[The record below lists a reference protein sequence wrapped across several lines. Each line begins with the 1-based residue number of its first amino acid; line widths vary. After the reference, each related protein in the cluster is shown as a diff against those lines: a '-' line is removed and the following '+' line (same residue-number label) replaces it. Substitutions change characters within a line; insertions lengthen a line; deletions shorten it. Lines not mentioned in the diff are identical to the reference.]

1 MAQVERGRA
10 AFAETLGETPLVP
23 SSFTRI
29 VKYLFRRFLI
39 SVLMLAAGLYLAVV
53 VVNYGGFIDKI
64 IEDNITNTL
73 IGMSMGMSGMPA
85 EEKQTILNEAE
96 QQMRKANR
104 LDEPFLLRCL
114 DWTWRAATFNWELRG
129 EQTARARSSGVTQEI
144 LRKLP
149 NTLLLAGSS
158 NLLLFFASVF
168 LALILSRRYGSLLD
182 KLVVTLSPLSSVP
195 NWIYGILL
203 VQIFAAALRILPFGG
218 MSDPLPPQT
227 RLDALATLLRHLL
240 LPIAAIFLSTFFKSV
255 YAWRTFFLIN
265 SEEDYVELGRAKGL
279 TARMLERL
287 YILRPTLPFVVTSFT
302 VLLITFWQ
310 EVIALEVLFNWPGIG
325 AAFLSAMRTN
335 NRDLMLGLIVIF
347 AYLLALTV
355 ILLDIFYALIDPR
368 VRLESPMLKP
378 KAARPAIRLA
388 AWWKTRPALPP
399 VRLRPL
405 SAPGEGEKAPLPA
418 SARVK
423 PRSPLDEVLHE
434 IRHYPA
440 AMLGLAVIAGLAAIS
455 VYTLIKYPYDEAVRY
470 WRGEPR
476 ILYMNPRNAQ
486 PVWVNLFR
494 RDQLPATL
502 NLNSR
507 AADARRETAALTA
520 TQRLIS
526 LTFPFEYTADGYPQD
541 LAVYL
546 SARFGNK
553 QPLVSLYWV
562 KPDGT
567 EIRLTNLQ
575 MRQSQGYILSQDQRL
590 QRRLRTDNP
599 FTVLFSP
606 AEDETAAVQKGGYQL
621 RIEGI
626 FFEED
631 VDLQAEVI
639 LHGQVH
645 GLAGTDHRRRDLMMA
660 VLWGAPIA
668 LAFGLLGAVGTTIST
683 MLLASV
689 GVWFGGWLDDLI
701 QRITE
706 IVMILPV
713 LPMALMVYYIY
724 SKSIWAI
731 LGVVIL
737 LNLFGN
743 AIKNYRAIFLQ
754 VKEAGFIEAAQVYGT
769 GNARMISHYLIPRIL
784 PVMVPQLV
792 ILVPGFIF
800 LEATLAYLGVSD
812 IYLPTWGKMIQEA
825 ITIGAFQA
833 HYYWF
838 IIPITLLLITG
849 LAFAMLGFSLD
860 RVFNARLKDFR

>member
-1 MAQVERGRA
+1 VTQIEHGRA
-10 AFAETLGETPLVP
+10 AFAEPFTESPLVP
-23 SSFTRI
+23 STFSRI
-29 VKYLFRRFLI
+29 LKYFFRRLFLM
-39 SVLMLAAGLYLAVV
+39 VLVLAAGLYLAVV

-85 EEKQTILNEAE
+85 EEKLAVLEQAE
-96 QQMRKANR
+96 QQMRQANR

-114 DWTWRAATFNWELRG
+114 EWTWRAATFNWELRVEQGARGRTG
-129 EQTARARSSGVTQEI
+129 ETAQEI
-144 LRKLP
+144 LEKLP
-149 NTLLLAGSS
+149 NTLLLAGSA
-158 NLLLFFASVF
+158 NLLLFVASVF

-203 VQIFAAALRILPFGG
+203 LEVFAVSLGILPFGG
-218 MSDPLPPQT
+218 ISDPMPPET
-227 RLDALATLLRHLL
+227 RLDALGSLLRHLL
-240 LPIAAIFLSTFFKSV
+240 LPISAIFLSTFFKSV

-265 SEEDYVELGRAKGL
+265 AEEDYVELGRAKGL
-279 TARMLERL
+279 SPRMLERF

-302 VLLITFWQ
+302 ILLITFWQ

-335 NRDLMLGLIVIF
+335 DRDMMLGLIVIF

-355 ILLDIFYALIDPR
+355 ILLDLFYAWIDPR
-368 VRLESPMLKP
+368 VESPSLKP
-378 KAARPAIRLA
+378 KVSRRFFGLFSGRRN
-388 AWWKTRPALPP
+388 RPALPP
-399 VRLRPL
+399 VNLRPL
-405 SAPGEGEKAPLPA
+405 STTKGETPALPVAARFKTRGPLGE
-418 SARVK
+418 VI
-423 PRSPLDEVLHE
+423 HE

-440 AMLGLAVIAGLAAIS
+440 AILGLVIILLLTGTS
-455 VYTLIKYPYDEAVRY
+455 VYTLFNYSYEDAVRY

-476 ILYMNPRNAQ
+476 LLYMNPLKAQ
-486 PVWVNLFR
+486 PVWVNWFR
-494 RDQLPATL
+494 REKLPETIRMDSTSGGA
-502 NLNSR
+502 SR
-507 AADARRETAALTA
+507 EQAALTP
-520 TQRLIS
+520 TQRSIV

-541 LAVYL
+541 MAVYL
-546 SARFGNK
+546 TARFDQK

-567 EIRLTNLQ
+567 QTRLTNFT

-590 QRRLRTDNP
+590 KRRLRTDYP
-599 FTVLFSP
+599 LMALFGN
-606 AEDETAAVQKGGYQL
+606 ANEEDQRAQPGTYQL

-626 FFEED
+626 FYEED

-639 LHGQVH
+639 LHGQVY
-645 GLAGTDHRRRDLMMA
+645 GLAGTDHQRRDLMMA
-660 VLWGAPIA
+660 ILWGTPIA
-668 LAFGLLGAVGTTIST
+668 MAFGLLGAVGTTIST
-683 MLLASV
+683 MLLASI

-754 VKEAGFIEAAQVYGT
+754 VRESGFVEAAQVYGT

-812 IYLPTWGKMIQEA
+812 LYLPTWGKVIKEA
-825 ITIGAFQA
+825 ITIGAFQNF
-833 HYYWF
+833 HYWY
-838 IIPITLLLITG
+838 IIPISLLLITG

>member
-1 MAQVERGRA
+1 MTQIEHGRA
-10 AFAETLGETPLVP
+10 AFSEPFAETSLVP
-23 SSFTRI
+23 SAFSRI
-29 VKYLFRRFLI
+29 LKYLLRRLFLM
-39 SVLMLAAGLYLAVV
+39 VLVLATGLYLAVV

-73 IGMSMGMSGMPA
+73 IGMSMGMSGMPT
-85 EEKQTILNEAE
+85 EEKLAVLNEVE
-96 QQMRKANR
+96 QQMRQANR

-114 DWTWRAATFNWELRG
+114 EWTWRAATFNWELRG
-129 EQTARARSSGVTQEI
+129 EQTARVRIGLTAHEI
-144 LRKLP
+144 MEKLP
-149 NTLLLAGSS
+149 NTLLLAGSANS
-158 NLLLFFASVF
+158 LLFLASVF

-203 VQIFAAALRILPFGG
+203 VQIFAVSLGILPFGG
-218 MSDPLPPQT
+218 MKDPLPSET
-227 RLDALATLLRHLL
+227 RLDALGSLLRHLL
-240 LPIAAIFLSTFFKSV
+240 LPIGAIFLSTFFKSV

-265 SEEDYVELGRAKGL
+265 AEEDYVELGRAKGL
-279 TARMLERL
+279 SPPMLERL

-335 NRDLMLGLIVIF
+335 DRDLMLGLIVIF

-355 ILLDIFYALIDPR
+355 ILLDFFYAWIDPR
-368 VRLESPMLKP
+368 VHLESPSLKP
-378 KAARPAIRLA
+378 KVSRRFFGLFSGRRNRP
-388 AWWKTRPALPP
+388 TLPP
-399 VRLRPL
+399 VSLRPL
-405 SAPGEGEKAPLPA
+405 FNSGGEQPFRPPA
-418 SARVK
+418 QQLK
-423 PRSPLDEVLHE
+423 NRSPLGEVFHE
-434 IRHYPA
+434 IRHSPA
-440 AMLGLAVIAGLAAIS
+440 ALLGLAIILAMTSIS
-455 VYTLIKYPYDEAVRY
+455 VFTLFTYSYKDAVRY

-476 ILYMNPRNAQ
+476 MLYMNPLNAQ
-486 PVWVNLFR
+486 PMWVNWFHR
-494 RDQLPATL
+494 HQLPETIWMDSAKGDASREEA
-502 NLNSR
+502 NL
-507 AADARRETAALTA
+507 TQ
-520 TQRLIS
+520 TQRSIVLA
-526 LTFPFEYTADGYPQD
+526 FPFEFTADGFPQD

-546 SARFGNK
+546 TARFDQK

-567 EIRLTNLQ
+567 QTRLTNFT
-575 MRQSQGYILSQDQRL
+575 MRQSQGYFLSQDQRL
-590 QRRLRTDNP
+590 KRSLRTDYP
-599 FTVLFSP
+599 LTVLFSSTTEESQRAQP
-606 AEDETAAVQKGGYQL
+606 GTYWL

-626 FFEED
+626 FYEED
-631 VDLQAEVI
+631 VDLQSEVI

-660 VLWGAPIA
+660 ILWGAPIA

-683 MLLASV
+683 MLLASI

-701 QRITE
+701 QRIAE
-706 IVMILPV
+706 ITMILPV

-754 VKEAGFIEAAQVYGT
+754 IRESGFIEAAQVYGT
-769 GNARMISHYLIPRIL
+769 GSLRMISHYLIPRIL

-812 IYLPTWGKMIQEA
+812 LYLPTWGKVIKEA
-825 ITIGAFQA
+825 ITIGTFQNF
-833 HYYWF
+833 HYWY
-838 IIPITLLLITG
+838 IIPISLLLITG

>member
-1 MAQVERGRA
+1 MAQIEHERVD
-10 AFAETLGETPLVP
+10 FTESLGSAMLAP
-23 SSFTRI
+23 SSLTRLLN
-29 VKYLFRRFLI
+29 YLIRRLVV
-39 SVLMLAAGLYLAVV
+39 SVLMLAAGLYLAVIA
-53 VVNYGGFIDKI
+53 VNYGGFIDKI
-64 IEDNITNTL
+64 IEDDITNAL
-73 IGMSMGMSGMPA
+73 IGMSLGMSGMPA
-85 EEKQTILNEAE
+85 AEKLAVLNQAE
-96 QQMRKANR
+96 QQMRKDNR
-104 LDEPFLLRCL
+104 LDEPFLLRSL
-114 DWTWRAATFNWELRG
+114 EWTWRAATFNWELRW
-129 EQTARARSSGVTQEI
+129 EQTAGARSSSVAHEI
-144 LRKLP
+144 LKKLP

-158 NLLLFFASVF
+158 NMLLFFASVF
-168 LALILSRRYGSLLD
+168 LALTISRRYGSLLD
-182 KLVVTLSPLSSVP
+182 KLVVTLSPLSAVP

-203 VQIFAAALRILPFGG
+203 VQVFAAALHILPFGG
-218 MSDPLPPQT
+218 ISDPLPPET
-227 RLDALATLLRHLL
+227 RLDALASLLRHLL
-240 LPIAAIFLSTFFKSV
+240 LPITSIFLTTFFKSV

-325 AAFLSAMRTN
+325 AAFLAAMRTN
-335 NRDLMLGLIVIF
+335 NREMMLGLIVIF

-368 VRLESPMLKP
+368 VRLESPTLKP
-378 KAARPAIRLA
+378 KTARRPFRLME
-388 AWWKTRPALPP
+388 WGKTRPSLPA

-405 SAPGEGEKAPLPA
+405 PPSREGERAHLPA
-418 SARVK
+418 SAIMKFRG
-423 PRSPLDEVLHE
+423 PLDEVLHE
-434 IRHYPA
+434 IRQYPA
-440 AMLGLAVIAGLAAIS
+440 AMLGVAIIVGLAGVSI
-455 VYTLIKYPYDEAVRY
+455 YTLIKYPYDEAVRY

-476 ILYMNPRNAQ
+476 LLYMNPINAQ

-502 NLNSR
+502 ALNSR
-507 AADARRETAALTA
+507 AGDARREAAALTE

-546 SARFGNK
+546 SARFGKK

-562 KPDGT
+562 KPDGS
-567 EIRLTNLQ
+567 EIRLASLQ
-575 MRQSQGYILSQDQRL
+575 MRQSQSYILSQDQRL
-590 QRRLRTDNP
+590 QRRLRTESP
-599 FTVLFSP
+599 FAVLLTGTG
-606 AEDETAAVQKGGYQL
+606 EEAADIQKGTYQV
-621 RIEGI
+621 RIEAI

-631 VDLQAEVI
+631 VDLQAEMI

-645 GLAGTDHRRRDLMMA
+645 GPAGTDHRRRDLMMA

-683 MLLASV
+683 MLLASI

-713 LPMALMVYYIY
+713 LPVALMVYYIY

-743 AIKNYRAIFLQ
+743 AIKNYRAVFLQ
-754 VKEAGFIEAAQVYGT
+754 VKESGFVESAQVYGT
-769 GNARMISHYLIPRIL
+769 SNGRMITHYLIPRIL

-812 IYLPTWGKMIQEA
+812 IYLPTWGKVIQEA
-825 ITIGAFQA
+825 VTIGAFQA

-838 IIPITLLLITG
+838 IIPIALLMVTG

-860 RVFNARLKDFR
+860 RVFNVRLKDFR

>member
-1 MAQVERGRA
+1 MAQVEHGRA
-10 AFAETLGETPLVP
+10 AVAEPFTEASLAPP
-23 SSFTRI
+23 SLNRLF
-29 VKYLFRRFLI
+29 KYLFRRLTTTA
-39 SVLMLAAGLYLAVV
+39 LMLFVGLYLAVV

-64 IEDNITNTL
+64 IEDNITNVL
-73 IGMSMGMSGMPA
+73 LGMSMGMMGRPT
-85 EEKQTILNEAE
+85 EEKLAVLEQAE
-96 QQMRKANR
+96 QEMRRANR

-114 DWTWRAATFNWELRG
+114 EWTWRAITFNWELRG
-129 EQTARARSSGVTQEI
+129 EQTAAARSSDTAQEI
-144 LRKLP
+144 LAKLP
-149 NTLLLAGSS
+149 NTLLLAGSA
-158 NLLLFFASVF
+158 NLLLFLASVF

-203 VQIFAAALRILPFGG
+203 VQVFAVTLGILPFGG
-218 MSDPLPPQT
+218 MADPLPPET
-227 RLDALATLLRHLL
+227 RLDALASLLRHLL
-240 LPIAAIFLSTFFKSV
+240 LPIGAIFLSTFFKSV

-265 SEEDYVELGRAKGL
+265 AEEDYVELGRAKGL
-279 TARMLERL
+279 SPRMLERL

-310 EVIALEVLFNWPGIG
+310 EVIALEALFNWPGIG
-325 AAFLSAMRTN
+325 AGFLSAFRAN
-335 NRDLMLGLIVIF
+335 DRDMMLGLIVIF

-355 ILLDIFYALIDPR
+355 ILLDVFYALIDPR
-368 VRLESPMLKP
+368 VRLESPTLKP
-378 KAARPAIRLA
+378 KFSRRFPGLFGAPGNRP
-388 AWWKTRPALPP
+388 PLPP

-405 SAPGEGEKAPLPA
+405 PPSRGKPSSRAASQPVKMRGPLGE
-418 SARVK
+418 VFQ
-423 PRSPLDEVLHE
+423 E

-440 AMLGLAVIAGLAAIS
+440 AILGLAVILGLMGIS
-455 VYTLIKYPYDEAVRY
+455 VYTLFTFSYEDAVRY

-476 ILYMNPRNAQ
+476 LLYMNPLNAQ

-494 RDQLPATL
+494 RNQLPATIHL
-502 NLNSR
+502 DSR
-507 AADARRETAALTA
+507 QGAAQRLESALTP
-520 TQRLIS
+520 TQRLIA
-526 LTFPFEYTADGYPQD
+526 LTFPLQYTADGYPQD

-546 SARFGNK
+546 SARFGQK
-553 QPLVSLYWV
+553 QPLVSLYWIR
-562 KPDGT
+562 PDGSQ
-567 EIRLTNLQ
+567 IRLTNFG
-575 MRQSQGYILSQDQRL
+575 MRQSQAYILTQDQRL
-590 QRRLRTDNP
+590 KRRLLSEFP
-599 FTVLFSP
+599 MEALFANP
-606 AEDETAAVQKGGYQL
+606 AEAEQTVQKGTYQL

-626 FFEED
+626 FYETD

-639 LHGQVH
+639 LHGRVH

-660 VLWGAPIA
+660 ILWGAPIA

-683 MLLASV
+683 MLLASI

-706 IVMILPV
+706 IVMMLPV
-713 LPMALMVYYIY
+713 LPMVLMVYYIY

-754 VKEAGFIEAAQVYGT
+754 VKESGFIEAALVYGT
-769 GNARMISHYLIPRIL
+769 GSGRMITHYLIPRIL

-812 IYLPTWGKMIQEA
+812 LYLPTWGKVIKDA
-825 ITIGAFQA
+825 ITIGAFQDF
-833 HYYWF
+833 HYWY
-838 IIPITLLLITG
+838 IIPISLLLITG